1 MNPPGKS
8 ITVQV
13 ERGDGSR
20 NEILSIGI
28 QKNYTIANVKTD
40 IALRTGVPETRQR
53 LYLKGCCLY
62 NESTL
67 EHYAIKN
74 GDVIGVTFDGFYS
87 YRNE

>member
-1 MNPPGKS
+1 VGPPGKS

-13 ERGDGSR
+13 ERGGSR
-20 NEILSIGI
+20 GEIPSIGI

-53 LYLKGCCLY
+53 LYLKGCSLD
-62 NESTL
+62 NKSTL
-67 EHYAIKN
+67 EQYGIKN